1 MILRLV
7 CSALFATLQKFPTI
21 PTLLRPKSAF
31 AKICTST
38 SKDMQIFCDKVT
50 LRLKRRL
57 SVTLRPL
64 YTKRTELSEEII
76 VAYQDVFDS
85 WKSNPE
91 EFWME
96 AAKSIDWVR
105 PPTKALFDD
114 NAPLYEWFSDAQVN
128 TCWNAVDRHVENGRA
143 EQTAIIYDSP
153 ITHTKREI
161 SYVELRNRVAML
173 AGALRAKGVEKG
185 DRVIIYMPMIPE
197 ALEAMLACARLGAVH
212 SVVFGGFASNELA
225 VRIDDAK
232 PKAIIAASCG
242 MEPGRVVHYKPL
254 LDGAIDLAEHK
265 PDFCVIF
272 QREQEVAQLIEG
284 RDFNWHGFQYG
295 VEPAECVPVAGND
308 PAYILYTSGTTG
320 APKGVVRPTAGH
332 LVALN
337 WTMKNIYNVDPGDV
351 FWAASDVGWVVGHS
365 YICYAPLIHGN
376 TTIVFEGKPVGTPD
390 AGTFWRVISEHK
402 VKSFFTA
409 PTAIRAVKREDP
421 QGELINNYDMS
432 HLGALYLAGERADPD
447 TIVWAQDALKVPVID
462 HWWQT
467 ETGWPIAG
475 NPLGI
480 EELPIKLGSPAK
492 PMPGYD
498 VQILDEGGHP
508 MKAGE
513 LGAIAVKL
521 PLPPGTL
528 PTLWNAE
535 ERFKS
540 AYLEHFPGYYETGDA
555 GMIDEDGYLYI
566 MARTDDVI
574 NVAGHRLST
583 GGMEEVL
590 ASHPDVAE
598 CAVIGVTDQLKGQM
612 PVGFLCLNAGCDRD
626 HGEVVQ
632 DVVKLVRDKIGPV
645 AAFKQ
650 AVVVDRLPKTR
661 SGKILRGTMVSIAD
675 SKDYKTPA
683 TIDDPAI
690 LDEITDALKTLGY
703 AQK

>member
-1 MILRLV
+1 MGNTAGYK
-7 CSALFATLQKFPTI
+7 ALY
-21 PTLLRPKSAF
+21 
-31 AKICTST
+31 
-38 SKDMQIFCDKVT
+38 DG
-50 LRLKRRL
+50 
-57 SVTLRPL
+57 
-64 YTKRTELSEEII
+64 
-76 VAYQDVFDS
+76 
-85 WKSNPE
+85 WKADPE
-91 EFWME
+91 AFWMKAAE
-96 AAKSIDWVR
+96 AINWDEKPS
-105 PPTKALFDD
+105 KALFDKGD
-114 NAPLYEWFSDAQVN
+114 NLYEWFADAKCN
-128 TCWNAVDRHVENGRA
+128 TCYNAVDRHVEAGRG

-161 SYVELRNRVAML
+161 SYVELRNRVATL
-173 AGALRAKGVEKG
+173 AGALRAKGIEKG
-185 DRVIIYMPMIPE
+185 DRVIIYMPMVPE

-212 SVVFGGFASNELA
+212 SVVFGGFAASELA

-242 MEPGRVVHYKPL
+242 LEPGRVVHYKPL
-254 LDGAIDLAEHK
+254 LDGAIDMATHK
-265 PDFCVIF
+265 PEFTVIF
-272 QREQEVAQLIEG
+272 QREQEVAELKEG

-295 VEPAECVPVAGND
+295 VEPAECVPVEGNH

-320 APKGVVRPTAGH
+320 APKGVIRHTAGH
-332 LVALN
+332 MVALN
-337 WTMKNIYNVDPGDV
+337 WSMKNIYNVDPGDV

-365 YICYAPLIHGN
+365 YIAYGPLIHGN

-409 PTAIRAVKREDP
+409 PTAFRAVKRVDP
-421 QGELINNYDMS
+421 KGEFVGKYDLS
-432 HLGALYLAGERADPD
+432 CLKTVYLAGERADPD
-447 TIVWAQDALKVPVID
+447 TIVWAQDQLKVPVID

-467 ETGWPIAG
+467 ETGWAIAA
-475 NPLGI
+475 NPVGV
-480 EELPIKLGSPAK
+480 EMLPVKLGSPSV

-498 VQILDEGGHP
+498 VHILDEAGHVLP
-508 MKAGE
+508 AGE

-528 PTLWNAE
+528 PNLWNAE
-535 ERFKS
+535 ARFQKS
-540 AYLEHFPGYYETGDA
+540 YLNTFPGYYETGDA

-598 CAVIGVTDQLKGQM
+598 CAVIGVSDELKGQL
-612 PVGFLCLNAGCDRD
+612 PVGFVCLSNGVNRP
-626 HGEVVQ
+626 HEEI
-632 DVVKLVRDKIGPV
+632 VKECVTLVREKIGPV
-645 AAFKQ
+645 AAFKL
-650 AVVVDRLPKTR
+650 ACVVERLPKTR

-675 SKDYKTPA
+675 GKEFKMPA

-690 LDEITDALKTLGY
+690 LDEIKVALQGIGFAK
-703 AQK
+703 

>member
-1 MILRLV
+1 M
-7 CSALFATLQKFPTI
+7 AY
-21 PTLLRPKSAF
+21 
-31 AKICTST
+31 
-38 SKDMQIFCDKVT
+38 KDV
-50 LRLKRRL
+50 
-57 SVTLRPL
+57 
-64 YTKRTELSEEII
+64 YEG
-76 VAYQDVFDS
+76 
-85 WKSNPE
+85 WKNDPE
-91 EFWME
+91 GFWME
-96 AAKSIDWVR
+96 AAQAIDWDEA
-105 PPTKALFDD
+105 PKQALFDKGE
-114 NAPLYEWFSDAQVN
+114 NLYEWFADAKVN
-128 TCWNAVDRHVENGRA
+128 TCWNAVDRHVEAGRG

-161 SYVELRNRVAML
+161 SYVELRNRVANL
-173 AGALRAKGVEKG
+173 AGALRAKGIEKG

-242 MEPGRVVHYKPL
+242 LEPGRVVHYKPL
-254 LDGAIDLAEHK
+254 LDGAIDLSEHK

-272 QREQEVAQLIEG
+272 QREQEVAELTPG
-284 RDFNWHGFQYG
+284 RDVNWHGFQYG
-295 VEPAECVPVAGND
+295 VEPAECVPVEGNH

-320 APKGVVRPTAGH
+320 QPKGVIRHTAGQ

-337 WTMKNIYNVDPGDV
+337 WTMKNLYNVDPGDV

-365 YICYAPLIHGN
+365 YICYGPLIHGN

-390 AGTFWRVISEHK
+390 AGTFWRVISEHN

-409 PTAIRAVKREDP
+409 PTAFRAVKREDP
-421 QGELINNYDMS
+421 TGEYVKKYDLS
-432 HLGALYLAGERADPD
+432 CLKQVYLAGERADPD
-447 TIVWAQDALKVPVID
+447 TIVWAQEQLQVPVVD

-467 ETGWPIAG
+467 ETGWSIAANPI
-475 NPLGI
+475 GI
-480 EELPIKLGSPAK
+480 EELPIKLGSPTV
-492 PMPGYD
+492 PMPGYQ
-498 VQILDEGGHP
+498 VEILDDAGHP
-508 MKAGE
+508 VEAGT
-513 LGAIAVKL
+513 LGAIAIKL

-535 ERFKS
+535 ERFKKS
-540 AYLEHFPGYYETGDA
+540 YLNTFPGYYETGDA
-555 GMIDEDGYLYI
+555 GMMDEDGYVYI

-590 ASHPDVAE
+590 AGHPDVAE

-612 PVGFLCLNAGCDRD
+612 PVGFLCLNAGTDRD
-626 HGEVVQ
+626 HGDVVKE
-632 DVVKLVRDKIGPV
+632 VVKLVREKIGPV
-645 AAFKQ
+645 AAFKL

-661 SGKILRGTMVSIAD
+661 SGKILRGTMVNIAD
-675 SKDYKTPA
+675 STPYKMPA

-690 LDEITDALKTLGY
+690 LDEIKDALQTIGY
-703 AQK
+703 AKG